1 MRDLRELDSRM
12 RHIWLK
18 VVRKEYENG
27 RILEESNL
35 HSTVYFHLRKLIE
48 SSKSKK
54 ANPFIY
60 LEMPFSTKISGEGKK
75 NPRVDLAV
83 VFWIGITRNKRGTLY
98 ECRTF

>member
-48 SSKSKK
+48 SSKRKK

-60 LEMPFSTKISGEGKK
+60 SEMPFSTKISGEGKK